1 MPSLQAGRAVR
12 WRYDRYFFVGK
23 IHDHYV
29 PCHLYM
35 QVVPFAGDATVFV
48 SHCWGATWGDMVLA
62 AASGARVARVVG
74 SPTPP
79 DAASAPRRC

>member
-1 MPSLQAGRAVR
+1 
-12 WRYDRYFFVGK
+12 
-23 IHDHYV
+23 
-29 PCHLYM
+29 M

>member
-1 MPSLQAGRAVR
+1 
-12 WRYDRYFFVGK
+12 
-23 IHDHYV
+23 
-29 PCHLYM
+29 M

-74 SPTPP
+74 SPNPARRRLRAAALLSGYSLFIVLPKLCDVQYLSIP
-79 DAASAPRRC
+79 DNPSYFLWW